1 MKAKTASKVAFP
13 LLLVL
18 VCTVTHAAE
27 QLAFPGDQGWGRF
40 ATGGRGGTVY
50 HVTNLNDSG
59 TGSLRDAVSK
69 PNRIVVFDVA
79 GVIRISSCIVFSNN
93 LYVAGQTAP
102 GEGVTVYGNRVSFSG
117 ANNTIVRYM
126 RFRMGRSGDSGKD
139 AAGLANGTNMIFD
152 HCSFSWG
159 RDETFSINPDGKG
172 TPPQNITL
180 QHCIVGQGLMDHSAG
195 GLMQAD
201 DISLIGNLLCDNNT
215 RNFKVKGRNQYA
227 NNMVYNWKDGAYIM
241 GGDSEGS
248 FEVNIQSNLFINGPS
263 GGGDAFTGANSDFH
277 CYVTDNWQDSN
288 RDGVFNPS
296 QVTKYS
302 AATVVSSPYNYPA
315 LTLNSGQS
323 LLTTNL
329 PTVGASLPY
338 RDPVDCYMVDEV
350 LSYGTKGAL
359 IANEETLACGTPS
372 SWSVFTGTK
381 KTDSDNDGMPDTWEQ
396 SNGTDPN
403 VNDAMTIASNG
414 YANIENY
421 INSITS
427 NNRDFFLRIPVGLE
441 LTKAATQSLT
451 VSWRDYTEGE
461 SGFAVEVKGSGS
473 YTEAGRTSAN
483 ATSYTITGLQPGTRY
498 TVRVRAFS
506 GSQYSGY
513 TSEVSMSTRPMD
525 TGTIDVNNYNPDYT
539 WTGGTFDKSLA
550 DDNYVLLAP
559 TSDATLNLTAQT
571 TPNAVVYNVAAN
583 TTVSGSGSFSG
594 LMSMNKA
601 GSGTL
606 TLNNT
611 NSYTGATVVHDGVL
625 EFASLKNGGENS
637 AIGSSTEFAQNWV
650 FNGGTFRYTGGNTTT
665 NRSLQ
670 LLKTSTLDIKSGIV
684 TMNGVVEST
693 NASADFT
700 IDGGGQI
707 TVGTTKFFGYTGAT
721 VLRGSTLYLGNAEL
735 SNKGIGT
742 SSKLVLA
749 GGQLST
755 RGENEAY
762 ETYSFPIEVQAG
774 TTSQF
779 SPHRNCY
786 IKSKVSG
793 TGTLQLNIPYVR
805 EYLQGNW
812 NDFRGR
818 LIAKAN
824 SSGNL
829 LLINSESN
837 DLPNAVVELKNGA
850 RASAWKEGTYELGG
864 LSGGSGTFLV
874 GATKNTKNFKCLW
887 KVGSANTDEKF
898 DGIINNFDC
907 SGADRGGTT
916 SIEKVGTGFWRLTGA
931 NVYKGTTTVSGGTLI
946 IDGTNSGTGAF
957 TVKSGATLDGIGS
970 IAAAVKFESGST
982 LQAGSVLTSGKSLN
996 FKGTVTLNSN
1006 VTLKVG
1012 DGTIATAP
1020 AANTTYKVFTPTA
1033 SINGTFAAII
1043 PATPGEGQQW
1053 DTSELYSKG
1062 ILKVK
1067 GSAAARVV
1075 LDENST
1081 TAPSAASGVNVKVI
1095 RTIKAGEWSTIVLP
1109 FSMTNTQLKQAFGS
1123 AVKLS
1128 DFTGYEYNQNSINVK
1143 FSSVSSLQAN
1153 HPYIIKV
1160 ASNVSEF
1167 NVDGVNIVTTA
1178 TPKVERGTTA
1188 KPKTFVGTYTAGTVI
1203 ANGCLYLSEGKFW
1216 YSTGKSN
1223 AKAYRAYF
1231 NFADR
1236 IDSFD
1241 ASRVLLSVD
1250 DEPTAIGAVAADNDS
1265 TDEACYSLQGQR
1277 VSKPGKGIYV
1287 RNGKKIA
1294 VR

>member
-1 MKAKTASKVAFP
+1 MKVKIASKAVIM
-13 LLLVL
+13 LLLAFVSL
-18 VCTVTHAAE
+18 ATTAAE
-27 QLAFPGDQGWGRF
+27 QLAFPGAQGWGRF

-59 TGSLRDAVSK
+59 TGSLRDAVSQ

-79 GVIRISSCIVFSNN
+79 GVIGISSGIVFSNN

-126 RFRMGRSGDSGKD
+126 RFRMGRGGDSGKD
-139 AAGLANGTNMIFD
+139 AAGVANGTNMIFD

-172 TPPQNITL
+172 TTPQNITL

-195 GLMQAD
+195 GLMQAN

-227 NNMVYNWKDGAYIM
+227 NNIVYNWKDGAYIM

-296 QVTKYS
+296 LVTKYS
-302 AATVVSSPYNYPA
+302 SATIVSSPFNYPV

-350 LSYGTKGAL
+350 LSYGLSGAL

-381 KTDSDNDGMPDTWEQ
+381 KTDSDNDGMPDAWEN

-427 NNRDFFLRIPVGLE
+427 DNRDFFLRIPVGLE

-461 SGFAVEVKGSGS
+461 DGFAVEVKGSGS

-483 ATSYTITGLQPGTRY
+483 ATSYTITDLQPGTRY

-525 TGTIDVNNYNPDYT
+525 SGTIDINNYNPDYT

-550 DDNYVLLAP
+550 DDNHVLLAP
-559 TSDATLNLTAQT
+559 TSNATLNLTAQT
-571 TPNAVVYNVAAN
+571 TPNAVVYNVTAN

-594 LMSMNKA
+594 MMSMNKA

-611 NSYTGATVVHDGVL
+611 NSYTGATVVHEGVL
-625 EFASLKNGGENS
+625 EFASLKDGGQNS

-670 LLKTSTLDIKSGIV
+670 LLKTSTLNIKSATV

-707 TVGTTKFFGYTGAT
+707 NVGTTKFFGYTGAT
-721 VLRGSTLYLGNAEL
+721 ILRGSTLYLSNAEL
-735 SNKGIGT
+735 SNKGIGS

-762 ETYSFPIEVQAG
+762 ETYSFPIEVLEG

-786 IKSKVSG
+786 IKSRVSG

-812 NDFRGR
+812 NDFSGR
-818 LIAKAN
+818 LIAQAN

-829 LLINSESN
+829 LLINGESN
-837 DLPNAVVELKNGA
+837 DLPNTAVTLKNGA
-850 RASAWKEGTYELGG
+850 RACAWTTNGTFELGG
-864 LSGGSGTFLV
+864 LSGDKGTYLMGSSKKEKT
-874 GATKNTKNFKCLW
+874 FKCLW
-887 KVGSANTDEKF
+887 KVGAANTDEQF

-916 SIEKVGTGFWRLTGA
+916 SIEKVGTGAWRLTGA
-931 NVYKGTTTVSGGTLI
+931 NVYKGTTTVSSGTLI
-946 IDGTNSGTGAF
+946 VDGNNSGTGAF

-982 LQAGSVLTSGKSLN
+982 LQAGSVLTTNKSLN
-996 FKGTVTLNSN
+996 FKGKVTLNSN

-1012 DGTIATAP
+1012 DGTIVTAP
-1020 AANTTYKVFTPTA
+1020 AANTSYKVFTPTA

-1043 PATPGEGQQW
+1043 PATPGEGLSW
-1053 DTSELYSKG
+1053 DTSQLYSKG
-1062 ILKVK
+1062 ILKVV
-1067 GSAAARVV
+1067 GA
-1075 LDENST
+1075 T
-1081 TAPSAASGVNVKVI
+1081 
-1095 RTIKAGEWSTIVLP
+1095 
-1109 FSMTNTQLKQAFGS
+1109 
-1123 AVKLS
+1123 AVK
-1128 DFTGYEYNQNSINVK
+1128 
-1143 FSSVSSLQAN
+1143 
-1153 HPYIIKV
+1153 
-1160 ASNVSEF
+1160 
-1167 NVDGVNIVTTA
+1167 GVTDA
-1178 TPKVERGTTA
+1178 TSAPDD
-1188 KPKTFVGTYTAGTVI
+1188 
-1203 ANGCLYLSEGKFW
+1203 
-1216 YSTGKSN
+1216 
-1223 AKAYRAYF
+1223 AY
-1231 NFADR
+1231 
-1236 IDSFD
+1236 
-1241 ASRVLLSVD
+1241 
-1250 DEPTAIGAVAADNDS
+1250 
-1265 TDEACYSLQGQR
+1265 YSLQGQR
-1277 VSKPGKGIYV
+1277 VRPTAKGIYLTK
-1287 RNGKKIA
+1287 GKK
-1294 VR
+1294 VLRH